1 MKKMYTIAGECTI
14 SIRTIVEANSKR
26 EALKKARDR
35 AMESIHGQG
44 DQHNEWVTSG
54 ELDGVPE
61 KLRIEED

>member
-1 MKKMYTIAGECTI
+1 MKMYTVYAECTI
-14 SIRTIVEANSKR
+14 SIHTVVEAKSMK
-26 EALKKARDR
+26 EAFKKARDR

-61 KLRIEED
+61 RLRIEED